1 MATSVYPSQGGVSN
15 VTTQANFIPELFSDE
30 VRAAYKKKIV
40 MAERVRQIPMTG
52 IKGDTINIPAPS
64 RLTATAKSSGTAVT
78 IQNDTASKVS
88 IVIDKHFEYSILLE
102 DIAKQQELDSHMEFR
117 SDDAG
122 FQLSKKIDT
131 ELLTLGKSLGD
142 GDGTS
147 FVNSASFYVD
157 ASTGLTAYAVDTVT
171 ATDLITDAGFR
182 ALMVKMDEAD
192 VPYDNRYF
200 VVPPS
205 ARSTIMGIDRY
216 SSSDFV
222 NNRVVENGLIANL
235 YGIDILMSTNLITT
249 ETASENSAGGA
260 LKAAMLFH
268 EDSLV
273 LSMQQDIRT
282 QTQYKQE
289 WLAEL
294 MTSDCIFGIKAYRP
308 DTAFNLIVNA

>member
-1 MATSVYPSQGGVSN
+1 
-15 VTTQANFIPELFSDE
+15 
-30 VRAAYKKKIV
+30 
-40 MAERVRQIPMTG
+40 
-52 IKGDTINIPAPS
+52 
-64 RLTATAKSSGTAVT
+64 
-78 IQNDTASKVS
+78 VS

-102 DIAKQQELDSHMEFR
+102 DIAAQQELDSHMEFR

-171 ATDLITDAGFR
+171 SADLLTDAGF
-182 ALMVKMDEAD
+182 
-192 VPYDNRYF
+192 
-200 VVPPS
+200 
-205 ARSTIMGIDRY
+205 MGIDRY

-294 MTSDCIFGIKAYRP
+294 MTSDCIFGVKAYRP
-308 DTAFNLIVNA
+308 DTAFNLVVNA